1 MLRLSE
7 VKLSLDRTEADIQSA
22 ILKKLSI
29 APKDL
34 IRYTVF
40 KRSYDARKRGAVS
53 FVYVIDVETTREQQ
67 LLQRF
72 KKDPHIVPTPDTSY
86 RYVTQ
91 AATKLEQRPIVI
103 GCGPCGMFAGLLLAQ
118 MGFRPIILERGDRK
132 SVV

>member
-29 APKDL
+29 SPQDL

-86 RYVTQ
+86 RYVL
-91 AATKLEQRPIVI
+91 KRRLN
-103 GCGPCGMFAGLLLAQ
+103 
-118 MGFRPIILERGDRK
+118 
-132 SVV
+132 